1 MKAIYTLLILLIPFV
16 GFGQDFLKIIGDSL
30 TQFGNDIIK
39 TNDGNILIA
48 GYNGDNDERDGLLVK
63 LNYQGEVIWQKNIG
77 GYNLDQFHSVI
88 DDNGFYYICGKS
100 SSYSTDTVS
109 DILIVK
115 TDYQGNI
122 VWSKVYGGNGC
133 AGPYCGENGVKIIKE
148 FENQFIVLGNA
159 ASVGNGLIDAYIIKI
174 DNDGNLV
181 YNSIIDSG
189 NGSQLFKSGTVNSSG
204 NLLISGQNKVGTW
217 EPWLRK
223 VDSNGDMIFSKC
235 YGDAST
241 IGNTSS
247 GIIEKNDTTFF
258 LITNADGT
266 DGLIKIDA
274 IGDTMFCKEFT
285 GTGSKDIIFSNDSN
299 SIFILGNYNSNT
311 NYLLNIDLN
320 GNLIENHFVQNLNLN
335 KVIEIDNDLFILSN
349 PSQNTNGM
357 SDIALMNFNPN
368 NNCSIVNI
376 DDFSYS
382 NYSIQITPANEY
394 YSNISQNSSEILYS
408 EILELNKCIGCIQT
422 NFSYDINNLLVDFTN
437 LSTTEVFY
445 KWEIDNQLILN
456 DYNINYEF
464 NGIGVYE
471 VCLTS
476 FDSCSSV
483 QLCQDIEIFE
493 CQTANSIISKNSCSS
508 YEWNGMIYENSGTY
522 EFDTVAS
529 NGCDSTAVLELE
541 ICYLDQLEINGPT
554 AAVTS
559 TTSSFSVQDNT
570 GSAFIWSIEGL
581 GTINSGQYTNEIF
594 IDWSEIEGITSVCVY
609 EKYDC
614 SGLEC
619 LGDTVC
625 LEVELKRPA
634 GVVENNLEVN
644 IYPNPSSNIFNLE
657 FNSDSETEIL
667 VTNVLGEQVYFESI
681 QSIGEYNTKID
692 LSNYSE
698 GIYNLTI
705 KTSDGISNHK
715 LILQ

>member
-247 GIIEKNDTTFF
+247 GVMKKMIQHFF
-258 LITNADGT
+258 L
-266 DGLIKIDA
+266 
-274 IGDTMFCKEFT
+274 
-285 GTGSKDIIFSNDSN
+285 
-299 SIFILGNYNSNT
+299 
-311 NYLLNIDLN
+311 
-320 GNLIENHFVQNLNLN
+320 
-335 KVIEIDNDLFILSN
+335 
-349 PSQNTNGM
+349 
-357 SDIALMNFNPN
+357 
-368 NNCSIVNI
+368 
-376 DDFSYS
+376 
-382 NYSIQITPANEY
+382 
-394 YSNISQNSSEILYS
+394 
-408 EILELNKCIGCIQT
+408 
-422 NFSYDINNLLVDFTN
+422 
-437 LSTTEVFY
+437 
-445 KWEIDNQLILN
+445 
-456 DYNINYEF
+456 
-464 NGIGVYE
+464 
-471 VCLTS
+471 
-476 FDSCSSV
+476 
-483 QLCQDIEIFE
+483 
-493 CQTANSIISKNSCSS
+493 
-508 YEWNGMIYENSGTY
+508 
-522 EFDTVAS
+522 
-529 NGCDSTAVLELE
+529 
-541 ICYLDQLEINGPT
+541 
-554 AAVTS
+554 
-559 TTSSFSVQDNT
+559 
-570 GSAFIWSIEGL
+570 
-581 GTINSGQYTNEIF
+581 
-594 IDWSEIEGITSVCVY
+594 
-609 EKYDC
+609 
-614 SGLEC
+614 
-619 LGDTVC
+619 
-625 LEVELKRPA
+625 
-634 GVVENNLEVN
+634 
-644 IYPNPSSNIFNLE
+644 
-657 FNSDSETEIL
+657 
-667 VTNVLGEQVYFESI
+667 
-681 QSIGEYNTKID
+681 
-692 LSNYSE
+692 
-698 GIYNLTI
+698 
-705 KTSDGISNHK
+705 
-715 LILQ
+715 